1 MERYKVAIIGSGP
14 GGLSAGCRAAECKIP
29 HVLLEASPH
38 VANTVYLYQKHKF
51 VMSEPMVLPLRSP
64 LPFAAATREEVLS
77 KWAHRA
83 DELKVNIR
91 YRSEV
96 TQIVGKRGDFRVRF
110 QDGADLQTETVVLA
124 IGVQGNIRKL
134 GVRGEDLPVVQY
146 QLADPDE
153 YNNEVIVVVGAGDA
167 AIENALALIK
177 QNRVILVNRKGEFSR
192 AKEANNQAV
201 LTAIGS
207 KTIPLD
213 CYYNCGVLRVEALA
227 DPVQG
232 RRARIVLNTAD
243 GEAEVF
249 CDRIIARLGATA
261 PRAFVEACGVRFP
274 NADPT
279 AVPQLSPRYE
289 SNIPGLYIIGA
300 LAGYPLIKQ
309 AANQGYE
316 VVETIAGREVEPAD
330 TPLLREKFKPLSS
343 DQDLDVDAVIA
354 KIQKVVPLLAPL
366 TPLQMRE
373 FLLESTVHAPK
384 PGKVVFT
391 QNDYTN
397 SVYFIL
403 GGRVAVQIQAD
414 DPTASI
420 RLGVGQFFGEMG
432 LISGRRRSASVIA
445 GSDCVLLETPRRSML
460 RLMGSVAAV
469 QRSIDEVFLLRTIQ
483 AHLAPG
489 CSAQEL
495 AELVQTAKTCHY
507 RAGEVL
513 FREGEPGDCLHL
525 IRSGAVMVS
534 RQIADREVVLAYAP
548 AGKYVGE
555 MALLSDLPRSAT
567 VKAAVK
573 TETIRLEG
581 AQFKALIAKHEDV
594 AARVRDLYAERL
606 THDIA
611 MAANPQLSS
620 IISFLMQQGMG
631 EATDVLLI
639 DEDLCVR
646 CDHCE
651 RACAATHGNV
661 SRLDRDAGPSF
672 ANVHVPTS
680 CRHCEHPHC
689 MKDCPPDAIHRAPN
703 GEVYIDDSCIGCGNC
718 EKNCP
723 YDVIHMGVPD
733 PRRPNVLGWL
743 LTGFGLEPGA
753 ETDLEPRPNRN
764 KYAVKCDMCKDLS
777 GGPACVRACPTGAAM
792 RVSPER
798 FVELA
803 GDS

>member
-1 MERYKVAIIGSGP
+1 MAIIGSGP
-14 GGLSAGCRAAECKIP
+14 GGLSAACRAAECKIP
-29 HVLLEASPH
+29 HILLEASPH
-38 VANTVYLYQKHKF
+38 IANTVYLYQKSKF

-64 LPFAAATREEVLS
+64 LPFTAGAREEILS
-77 KWAHRA
+77 KWARRA

-96 TQIVGKRGDFRVRF
+96 KKITGSRGDFTLTLP
-110 QDGADLQTETVVLA
+110 DGTIVQAENVVMA
-124 IGVQGNIRKL
+124 IGLQGNIRKL
-134 GVRGEDLPVVQY
+134 GTSGEDLPVVQY
-146 QLADPDE
+146 QLDDPDE
-153 YNNEVIVVVGAGDA
+153 YSKETIVVVGAGDA

-201 LTAIGS
+201 LAAIES
-207 KTIPLD
+207 KSIPLE
-213 CYYNCGVLRVEALA
+213 CYYNSSVVSVETFAEPA
-227 DPVQG
+227 PG
-232 RRARIVLNTAD
+232 RRARIVLNTGD
-243 GEAEVF
+243 GEAEVI
-249 CDRIIARLGATA
+249 CDRIIGRLGASP
-261 PRAFVEACGVRFP
+261 PRDFVEACGVKFP
-274 NADPT
+274 SEDPASVP
-279 AVPQLSPRYE
+279 AVSPKYE
-289 SNIPGLYIIGA
+289 SNVPGLYIIGA

-309 AANQGYE
+309 SINQGYE
-316 VVETIAGREVEPAD
+316 VIESIAGRQVEPAD
-330 TPLLREKFKPLSS
+330 TPLLREKFKPIGL
-343 DQDLDVDAVIA
+343 DADVDAVIA
-354 KIQKVVPLLAPL
+354 KIQKTIPLLASL
-366 TPLQMRE
+366 TPLQMRA
-373 FLLESTVHAPK
+373 FLLDSTVHAPR
-384 PGKVVFT
+384 PGKTVFM

-397 SVYFIL
+397 SVYFVL
-403 GGRVAVQIQAD
+403 GGRVAVQMRPD
-414 DPTASI
+414 DPSASI
-420 RLGVGQFFGEMG
+420 RLNTGQFFGEMG
-432 LISGRRRSASVIA
+432 LISGRRRSASVVA
-445 GSDCVLLETPRRSML
+445 GTDCLLLETPRRSML
-460 RLMGSVAAV
+460 HLMSSVDAV
-469 QRSIDEVFLLRTIQ
+469 QRAIDETFLLRTIQ
-483 AHLAPG
+483 AHIAPG
-489 CSAQEL
+489 CSADDL
-495 AELVQTAKTCHY
+495 AGLVRSARICHY

-513 FREGEPGDCLHL
+513 FHEGEPGDCLHL
-525 IRSGAVMVS
+525 VRSGAVMVS
-534 RQIADREVVLAYAP
+534 RQLADREVVLAYAP

-573 TETIRLEG
+573 TETIRIEG
-581 AQFKALIAKHEDV
+581 ADFKALMAQHESV
-594 AARVRDLYAERL
+594 ATRVRDVYAERL

-639 DEDLCVR
+639 DEALCVR

-689 MKDCPPDAIHRAPN
+689 MKDCPPDAIHRAAN

-733 PRRPNVLGWL
+733 QRSPSVVGWL
-743 LTGFGLEPGA
+743 LTGFGLEPGE
-753 ETDLEPRPNRN
+753 ETHLEPSPNRK
-764 KYAVKCDMCKDLS
+764 KYAVKCDMCKDVS
-777 GGPACVRACPTGAAM
+777 GGPACVRACPTGAAK
-792 RVSPER
+792 RVSPEQ

>member
-1 MERYKVAIIGSGP
+1 MSHI
-14 GGLSAGCRAAECKIP
+14 
-29 HVLLEASPH
+29 LLEASPH
-38 VANTVYLYQKHKF
+38 ISNTVYLYQKNKF

-64 LPFAAATREEVLS
+64 LPFAAGSREEVLN

-91 YRSEV
+91 YRAEV
-96 TQIVGKRGDFRVRF
+96 KRISGSRGNFALSLP
-110 QDGADLQTETVVLA
+110 DGSTLHAETVVMA
-124 IGVQGNIRKL
+124 IGLQGNIRKL
-134 GVRGEDLPVVQY
+134 GVGGDDLLVVQY
-146 QLADPDE
+146 QLDDPDE
-153 YNNEVIVVVGAGDA
+153 YSGEVVVVVGAGDA

-201 LTAIGS
+201 LAAIDS
-207 KTIPLD
+207 KSIPLE
-213 CYYNCGVLRVEALA
+213 CYYNSSVVRVDALDA
-227 DPVQG
+227 ATPG
-232 RRARIVLNTAD
+232 RRARIVLNTGD
-243 GEAEVF
+243 GAAEVN
-249 CDRIIARLGATA
+249 CDRIIGRLGATP
-261 PRAFVEACGVRFP
+261 PREFVESCGVRFP
-274 NADPT
+274 SDDPA
-279 AVPQLSPRYE
+279 AVPAVSTQYE
-289 SNIPGLYIIGA
+289 SNVPGLYIIGA

-309 AANQGYE
+309 SINQGYE
-316 VVETIAGREVEPAD
+316 VIESIAGREVEPAD
-330 TPLLREKFKPLSS
+330 TPLLREKFKPLGT
-343 DQDLDVDAVIA
+343 DADVDAVIA
-354 KIQKVVPLLAPL
+354 RIQQTIPMLAGL

-373 FLLESTVHAPK
+373 FMLDSVVLAPR
-384 PGKVVFT
+384 PGKTVFQ

-397 SVYFIL
+397 SMYFIL
-403 GGRVAVQIQAD
+403 GGRVAVQMRQD
-414 DPTASI
+414 DPTSSI
-420 RLGVGQFFGEMG
+420 RLNAGQFFGEMG

-445 GSDCVLLETPRRSML
+445 GTDCVLLETPRRSML
-460 RLMGSVAAV
+460 RLMSSV
-469 QRSIDEVFLLRTIQ
+469 RSVERAIDEAFLLRAIQ
-483 AHLAPG
+483 AHIAPG
-489 CSAQEL
+489 CSA
-495 AELVQTAKTCHY
+495 AELTELVRTAKVCQYH
-507 RAGEVL
+507 AGEVL
-513 FREGEPGDCLHL
+513 FHEGEPGDCLHL

-534 RQIADREVVLAYAP
+534 RQLADREVVLAYAP

-573 TETIRLEG
+573 TETIRLDG
-581 AQFKALIAKHEDV
+581 AEFKALMARHEDV
-594 AARVRDLYAERL
+594 AVRVRDVYAERL

-611 MAANPQLSS
+611 MAANPQLSN

-639 DEDLCVR
+639 DETLCVR

-723 YDVIHMGVPD
+723 YDVIQMGVPD
-733 PRRPNVLGWL
+733 SRTPSVLGWL

-753 ETDLEPRPNRN
+753 ETHLQPSPNRK

-803 GDS
+803 GES